1 MTCVFC
7 EIAAGR
13 APASL
18 VHSDADTLAFMTL
31 RPTAP
36 GECLVIPRV
45 HVDHFTDVP
54 EDLAAHMMRIA
65 HRLGR
70 RMRATFPVDRVGMLV
85 HGYGVAHAHL
95 IIVPQQGPHHIT
107 SDRMA
112 SVRDGR
118 VVFTHELL
126 PVVSRTTLDEHAQR
140 LRLP

>member
-1 MTCVFC
+1 
-7 EIAAGR
+7 
-13 APASL
+13 
-18 VHSDADTLAFMTL
+18 MTL

-95 IIVPQQGPHHIT
+95 IIVLQQGPHHIT

-126 PVVSRTTLDEHAQR
+126 PVVNRTTLDEHAQR